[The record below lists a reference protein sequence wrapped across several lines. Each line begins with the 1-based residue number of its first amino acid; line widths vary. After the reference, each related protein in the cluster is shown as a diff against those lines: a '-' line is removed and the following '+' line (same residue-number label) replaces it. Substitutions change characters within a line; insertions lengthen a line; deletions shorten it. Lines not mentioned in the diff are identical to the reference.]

1 METAAW
7 KLLEK
12 PWKGLLLVALDKE
25 EVKPDASNNRT
36 TSRRMRN
43 RGRRGRN
50 TGTEDWVESVE
61 SLLVSNESP
70 GYRLSAMLV
79 QRARLGTK
87 WDAAWDAKLEA
98 LRDTCLE
105 GVHPVWLNLSKET
118 PLLAEM
124 SMYPKKSV
132 ESTSTVSDHGWVVSA
147 AFDPENR
154 QMLGQWLEQSFPFQH
169 SAEIEL
175 NMQNICLLYTSPSP
189 RDLST
194 SRMPSSA

>member
-1 METAAW
+1 MADNENHLLECLQVAIKAGDAPEKRRRKAMETAAW

-25 EVKPDASNNRT
+25 EIKPDAGNNRT
-36 TSRRMRN
+36 ASRRMRN

-50 TGTEDWVESVE
+50 AGTEDWVESVE

-105 GVHPVWLNLSKET
+105 GVHPVWLTGHSKLT
-118 PLLAEM
+118 A
-124 SMYPKKSV
+124 V
-132 ESTSTVSDHGWVVSA
+132 
-147 AFDPENR
+147 
-154 QMLGQWLEQSFPFQH
+154 
-169 SAEIEL
+169 
-175 NMQNICLLYTSPSP
+175 
-189 RDLST
+189 
-194 SRMPSSA
+194 